1 MVGTRRQSLA
11 EEMKL
16 MLQRRRYLLFFV
28 VLGIVLSVLLLGT
41 ETQAGGSNAQSLT
54 QGLATV
60 TFLDV
65 GQGDSIWLHTPD
77 GLNYLVDGGTTT
89 NGTTMAIRRCST
101 TLLGNRLTV
110 IAIRQGAHRIGH
122 SA

>member
-1 MVGTRRQSLA
+1 M
-11 EEMKL
+11 EF
-16 MLQRRRYLLFFV
+16 MLQRQRYLLSLGI
-28 VLGIVLSVLLLGT
+28 LGIVTSALLLGT
-41 ETQAGGSNAQSLT
+41 ETKAWGSNPLALT